1 MAAQFATESGDNPL
15 WEFALT
21 FYARPGVQ
29 QTLLSLQNDAGMDV
43 LLLLTALWLGKQQ
56 CLLPDSL
63 AEAGD
68 YFRWREQVILP
79 IRQACSHLNA
89 EPLRS
94 QQAVVLR
101 KQLLQSELQAEQEAI
116 RLIFTWLQQQ
126 VLTEQ
131 ADCSAANLTL
141 LQNITMADNGSVT
154 AQKKE
159 ARGPLLQQLLLLAK

>member
-21 FYARPGVQ
+21 FYARPGMQ

-79 IRQACSHLNA
+79 IRQARSHLNA

-94 QQAVVLR
+94 QQAVLR

-126 VLTEQ
+126 ALTEQ
-131 ADCSAANLTL
+131 ADCSAVNLTL

-159 ARGPLLQQLLLLAK
+159 ASGPLLQQLLLLAK

>member
-56 CLLPDSL
+56 CLLPDHL

-79 IRQACSHLNA
+79 IRQARSHLNA

-94 QQAVVLR
+94 QQAVLR

-126 VLTEQ
+126 TLTEQ
-131 ADCSAANLTL
+131 ADCSAVNLTL

>member
-79 IRQACSHLNA
+79 IRQARSHLNA

-94 QQAVVLR
+94 QQAVLR
-101 KQLLQSELQAEQEAI
+101 KQLLQSELQAEQEGI

-126 VLTEQ
+126 ALTEQ
-131 ADCSAANLTL
+131 ADCSAVNLTL

-159 ARGPLLQQLLLLAK
+159 ASGPLLQQLLLLAK

>member
-29 QTLLSLQNDAGMDV
+29 QTLLNLQNDAGMDV

-79 IRQACSHLNA
+79 IRQARSHLNA

-94 QQAVVLR
+94 QQAVLR

-126 VLTEQ
+126 ALTEQ
-131 ADCSAANLTL
+131 ADCSAVNLTL

>member
-79 IRQACSHLNA
+79 IRQARSHLNA

-94 QQAVVLR
+94 QQAVLR
-101 KQLLQSELQAEQEAI
+101 KQLLQSELQAEQEGI

-126 VLTEQ
+126 ALTEQ
-131 ADCSAANLTL
+131 ADCSAVNLTL

>member
-1 MAAQFATESGDNPL
+1 MATQFATERGDNPL
-15 WEFALT
+15 WEFALI

-29 QTLLSLQNDAGMDV
+29 QTLLTLQNDADMDV

-63 AEAGD
+63 TEAGD
-68 YFRWREQVILP
+68 YFCWRQQVILP
-79 IRQACSHLNA
+79 IRHARSQLDA

-94 QQAVVLR
+94 QQAVLR
-101 KQLLQSELQAEQEAI
+101 KQLLQSELQAEQEGI
-116 RLIFTWLQQQ
+116 RLIFIWLQQQ
-126 VLTEQ
+126 TLTEQ

-159 ARGPLLQQLLLLAK
+159 ALGPLLQQLLLLAE

>member
-29 QTLLSLQNDAGMDV
+29 QTLLNLQNDAGMDV

-56 CLLPDSL
+56 CLLPDHL

-79 IRQACSHLNA
+79 IRQARSHLNA

-94 QQAVVLR
+94 QQAVLR
-101 KQLLQSELQAEQEAI
+101 KQLLQSELQAEQEGI
-116 RLIFTWLQQQ
+116 RLIFSWLQQQ
-126 VLTEQ
+126 TLNEQ
-131 ADCSAANLTL
+131 PDCCAANLTL
-141 LQNITMADNGSVT
+141 LQSLSAADNGTAT

>member
-79 IRQACSHLNA
+79 IRQARSHLNA

-94 QQAVVLR
+94 QQAVLR

>member
-1 MAAQFATESGDNPL
+1 
-15 WEFALT
+15 
-21 FYARPGVQ
+21 
-29 QTLLSLQNDAGMDV
+29 
-43 LLLLTALWLGKQQ
+43 
-56 CLLPDSL
+56 
-63 AEAGD
+63 
-68 YFRWREQVILP
+68 VILP
-79 IRQACSHLNA
+79 IRQARSHLNA

-94 QQAVVLR
+94 QQAVLR

-126 VLTEQ
+126 TLTEQ
-131 ADCSAANLTL
+131 ADCSAVNLTL

>member
-29 QTLLSLQNDAGMDV
+29 QTLLSLQNDGGMDV

-68 YFRWREQVILP
+68 YFRWRQQVILP
-79 IRQACSHLNA
+79 IRHARSQLNA

-94 QQAVVLR
+94 QQAALR
-101 KQLLQSELQAEQEAI
+101 KQLLQAELQAEREGIVRILDWLKNQS
-116 RLIFTWLQQQ
+116 LIDQQQ
-126 VLTEQ
+126 PCCEQ
-131 ADCSAANLTL
+131 NLLL
-141 LQNITMADNGSVT
+141 LQDMAAVDNGVSA

-159 ARGPLLQQLLLLAK
+159 ARRPLLQQLLLQAE

>member
-79 IRQACSHLNA
+79 IRQARSHLNA

-94 QQAVVLR
+94 QLAVLR
-101 KQLLQSELQAEQEAI
+101 KQLLQSELQAEQEGI
-116 RLIFTWLQQQ
+116 RLIFSWLQQQ
-126 VLTEQ
+126 ALTEQ
-131 ADCSAANLTL
+131 ADCSAVNLTL

>member
-29 QTLLSLQNDAGMDV
+29 QTLLSLQNDADMDV

-63 AEAGD
+63 ADAVD
-68 YFRWREQVILP
+68 YFHWREQMILP
-79 IRQACSHLNA
+79 IRHARSRLNA

-94 QQAVVLR
+94 QQAALR
-101 KQLLQSELQAEQEAI
+101 KSLLQAELQAEQEGI
-116 RLIFTWLQQQ
+116 VRITGWLKNQTLSEQQQ
-126 VLTEQ
+126 PCCEK
-131 ADCSAANLTL
+131 NLMR
-141 LQNITMADNGSVT
+141 LQGMTSLDNGVPEE
-154 AQKKE
+154 KKE
-159 ARGPLLQQLLLLAK
+159 ARGPLLQQLLLLAE

>member
-68 YFRWREQVILP
+68 YFRWREQMILP
-79 IRQACSHLNA
+79 IRQARSHLNA

-94 QQAVVLR
+94 QQAVLR

-126 VLTEQ
+126 ALTEQ
-131 ADCSAANLTL
+131 ADCSAVNLTL

>member
-29 QTLLSLQNDAGMDV
+29 QTLLNLQNDAGMDV

-79 IRQACSHLNA
+79 IRQARTHLNA

-94 QQAVVLR
+94 QQAVLR

-126 VLTEQ
+126 ALTEQ
-131 ADCSAANLTL
+131 ADCSAVNLTL

>member
-79 IRQACSHLNA
+79 IRQARSHLNA

-94 QQAVVLR
+94 QQAVLR
-101 KQLLQSELQAEQEAI
+101 KQLLQSELQAEQEGV

-126 VLTEQ
+126 ALTEQ
-131 ADCSAANLTL
+131 ADCSAVNLTL

>member
-29 QTLLSLQNDAGMDV
+29 QTLLNLQNDAGMDV

-56 CLLPDSL
+56 CLLPDHL

-79 IRQACSHLNA
+79 IRQARSHLNA

-94 QQAVVLR
+94 QQAVLR
-101 KQLLQSELQAEQEAI
+101 KQLLQSELQAEQEGI

-126 VLTEQ
+126 ALTEQ
-131 ADCSAANLTL
+131 ADCSAVNLAL

>member
-29 QTLLSLQNDAGMDV
+29 QTLLKLQNDAGMDV

-79 IRQACSHLNA
+79 IRQARSHLNA

-94 QQAVVLR
+94 QQAVLR

>member
-29 QTLLSLQNDAGMDV
+29 QTLLNLQNDAGMDV

-79 IRQACSHLNA
+79 IRQARSHLNA

-94 QQAVVLR
+94 QQAVLR

>member
-79 IRQACSHLNA
+79 IRQARSHLNA

-94 QQAVVLR
+94 QQAVLH

>member
-79 IRQACSHLNA
+79 IRQARSHLNA

-94 QQAVVLR
+94 QQAVLR

-131 ADCSAANLTL
+131 ADCSAVNLTL

>member
-79 IRQACSHLNA
+79 IRQARSHLNA

-94 QQAVVLR
+94 QQAVLR
-101 KQLLQSELQAEQEAI
+101 KQLLQSELQAEQEGI

-126 VLTEQ
+126 ALTEQ

-141 LQNITMADNGSVT
+141 LQNITMADNGAVT

>member
-29 QTLLSLQNDAGMDV
+29 QTLLSLQNDTGMDV
-43 LLLLTALWLGKQQ
+43 LLLLTAVWLGKQRR
-56 CLLPDSL
+56 LLPPDLSG
-63 AEAGD
+63 AGT
-68 YFRWREQVILP
+68 YFSWRQQVILP
-79 IRQACSHLNA
+79 IRQARSHLNA

-94 QQAVVLR
+94 QQAVLR
-101 KQLLQSELQAEQEAI
+101 KQLLQSELQAEQEGI

-126 VLTEQ
+126 AQTEQ
-131 ADCSAANLTL
+131 EDCCAANLAL
-141 LQNITMADNGSVT
+141 LQSITVANNGAVT

-159 ARGPLLQQLLLLAK
+159 ARGPLLQQLLLLAE